1 MEQKRSVWLLKISM
15 KKEELAMEKTMVNG
29 LDQTPDAAEWFE
41 KYKGITKQ
49 IDEQLLR
56 GLKESGKGLT
66 LGQLQLVVEHRNPFD
81 VPVLRIFTDR
91 LIVKT
96 GKLLSRC
103 FHKPIV
109 VELLPSW
116 FTEDNLKKAAKFN
129 LKPIFLPGEELS
141 RDLKNWM
148 MPPAH
153 FYEWIMRKKIAK
165 DSAILKRGWYL
176 ADFSI
181 GVDYADGMQVFP
193 NDPLAPIIERLR
205 QGRKVGKYGQTPM
218 GSRFAIKPQS
228 EWPLV
233 IAELVDNELKIQPY
247 KEKRLE
253 RYIEF
258 LAIGNVYDKNR
269 GKFNMWEWFADDFEG
284 SGRLCGGGRG
294 GGGLAGIRSD
304 WADGRNVHIVG
315 RPLVSF

>member
-1 MEQKRSVWLLKISM
+1 
-15 KKEELAMEKTMVNG
+15 
-29 LDQTPDAAEWFE
+29 
-41 KYKGITKQ
+41 
-49 IDEQLLR
+49 
-56 GLKESGKGLT
+56 
-66 LGQLQLVVEHRNPFD
+66 
-81 VPVLRIFTDR
+81 
-91 LIVKT
+91 
-96 GKLLSRC
+96 
-103 FHKPIV
+103 
-109 VELLPSW
+109 
-116 FTEDNLKKAAKFN
+116 
-129 LKPIFLPGEELS
+129 
-141 RDLKNWM
+141 
-148 MPPAH
+148 
-153 FYEWIMRKKIAK
+153 
-165 DSAILKRGWYL
+165 
-176 ADFSI
+176 DFSI